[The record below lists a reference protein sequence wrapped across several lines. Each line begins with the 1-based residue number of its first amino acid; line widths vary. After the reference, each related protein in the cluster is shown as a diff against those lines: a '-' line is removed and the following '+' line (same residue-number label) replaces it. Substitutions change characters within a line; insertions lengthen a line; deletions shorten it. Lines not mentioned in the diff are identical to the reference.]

1 MGYSK
6 NVLTKYLSAAMR
18 RAQYE
23 IVEEDGSFFGRIPG
37 LDGVWAG
44 AARLEACREE
54 LEEVLEAWLL
64 LRLSQQ
70 LPIPPIEG
78 IELKIGEVA

>member
-6 NVLTKYLSAAMR
+6 NVLTKYLGAAMR

-23 IVEEDGSFFGRIPG
+23 IVEEDGSFFGHIPG

-64 LRLSQQ
+64 LRLSRQ

>member
-1 MGYSK
+1 MGYSE
-6 NVLTKYLSAAMR
+6 NVLTKYLGAAMR

-44 AARLEACREE
+44 AARLEVCREE
-54 LEEVLEAWLL
+54 L
-64 LRLSQQ
+64 
-70 LPIPPIEG
+70 
-78 IELKIGEVA
+78 

>member
-6 NVLTKYLSAAMR
+6 SVLTKYLSAAMR
-18 RAQYE
+18 QAQYE
-23 IVEEDGSFFGRIPG
+23 IVEEDRSFFGRIPG

-44 AARLEACREE
+44 AARVEACREE

-64 LRLSQQ
+64 LRLSRQ
-70 LPIPPIEG
+70 LRIPPIEG